1 MLKTAEERMDEE
13 VIYANPD
20 DIDMDTNNSIP
31 ASTGEGTDGYVTM
44 TSSRNPRKSII
55 SRMPGN
61 YLD

>member
-1 MLKTAEERMDEE
+1 MLKTAERMDEDT
-13 VIYANPD
+13 IYTNPD
-20 DIDMDTNNSIP
+20 DINMNTDISKP